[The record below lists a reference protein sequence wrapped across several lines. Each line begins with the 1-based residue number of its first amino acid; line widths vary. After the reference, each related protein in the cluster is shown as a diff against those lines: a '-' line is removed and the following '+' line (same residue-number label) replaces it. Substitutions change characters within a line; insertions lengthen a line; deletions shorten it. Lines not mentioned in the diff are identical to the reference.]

1 MLTSVSIR
9 TALNWIVGHSARI
22 IETRLVWEKSYLSG
36 VRSVR
41 SVVVVWVR
49 VKGNHT
55 GEVSFSFIPPFSIYP
70 ILTIFQIQ
78 ILELP
83 PICRLSWLP
92 LAIGEG
98 CGVGCFRGLSWGS
111 NLSFAWI
118 SETILYPCN
127 YFPFFL
133 MSEAS
138 PCWLYYLQSKY
149 SEWDVWQGLPLLII
163 LYCPQYWLN
172 DGHSRSTQ

>member
-9 TALNWIVGHSARI
+9 IALNWIVGHSARI

-127 YFPFFL
+127 YFPFFKCL
-133 MSEAS
+133 KQVHVGSIICS
-138 PCWLYYLQSKY
+138 QSTLNEMYGKDY
-149 SEWDVWQGLPLLII
+149 P
-163 LYCPQYWLN
+163 YWLSCIVLN
-172 DGHSRSTQ
+172 ID